1 LLIGP
6 LILIIPYQ
14 AKSEVQRGVEKAIRE
29 MRIDIRKL
37 KGKTAKS
44 KPPTLPKVVE
54 YGGEQTEGGVG

>member
-1 LLIGP
+1 M
-6 LILIIPYQ
+6 
-14 AKSEVQRGVEKAIRE
+14 EKAIRE